1 MSLEFPPVGIDTSYN
16 WLKDDEDTVTGNDG
30 NTSTT
35 QELSTYKTVVEN
47 APYGNGAYKAWT
59 TDTWASYE
67 SGTTIATG
75 EWPACGAFDKD
86 EGDSN
91 TRLSYH
97 TGRTYSNSSDN
108 SNPGYLALEM
118 PLKIKLTS
126 YSVKHRPGYESTQAP
141 KKWTLAGRNGDG
153 ADWEDIQTDTV
164 SSWTSGVPKTWSV
177 STTKYYSDFRF
188 AWFQA
193 IGNGQYIS
201 LYTIKLYGV
210 PYHISSSN
218 EIRFSEFGNL
228 PLPRFQS
235 IFSNSKKDIKFSQL
249 QEALKDMTDVAS
261 GTKSLALLRSPTM
274 YCGKFYIAANSSTT
288 IYFPTAFASTPGVF
302 VTHQWR
308 DFSYASG
315 NNSNETITPVRITGV
330 TTTYFTVTN
339 TDTTMDPFVH
349 WMAVKVGSGTIYGA
363 SYVCTLWDTGS
374 NWTSS
379 HNHTY
384 SGISGTPVP
393 LCNQQTANNGLTLWG
408 RHSSISS
415 LATQWYIGKVG
426 YNPVTTT
433 YTLSS
438 SETFAFF
445 VMTSTDVFKKMY
457 MFTGSATCTEDS
469 EATYTNTKPLHNPI
483 IMNSATTSGGDISR
497 VYCRRLTSKR
507 AKYICRETPPE
518 TKNGSTYYKSIDEG
532 TSNFGG
538 TIYNNAQKKSGYVEL
553 TTAAYSQ
560 NGEIQW
566 SDMNPGNRLYAT
578 FDSWTGGGNGA
589 DATWF
594 YWGCTTRPIR
604 EDFNS
609 GGYLLAIDEYGTNEI
624 QLEFNNSRLQTTV
637 IGNIDD
643 STWHS
648 WIVEYKNN
656 TITVWRDGTEQFSKI
671 DTSRTLSTLVGW
683 GARTGGATNRHLVRN
698 MKVWV
703 SSEDGTGYSS
713 SNTADL
719 PVYAIHLRGFADFG
733 SKPFWHLDANFI
745 NANQKVSNSGEI
757 RRWRNSSGR
766 AFKYAVGKGTS
777 RPTLG
782 NDSDGY
788 YVYFNKSQSQYFKI
802 RNTIKWKFTDGDGE
816 GTGGVTAFCV
826 FKFINIG
833 SQTWPRFFDFGN
845 GSGDNVLWAKNST
858 GSETCFVIHNP
869 TARYDATNSLASTEW
884 QIYTVK
890 YDNSDLECFFWSDG
904 MKWTPNETITA
915 TATDRN
921 TTINYIGESNWSNDD
936 FLDGYMREQI
946 VFNDSL
952 NNSQIRSINMRLGK
966 KWNIPTWTLLFRQT
980 IGYWWT
986 SSQSLSLNS
995 SDPDNDN
1002 YSILDQIDTYKN
1014 TDGKYRLRYLDTG
1027 DSSTAGRFNDWRQT
1041 SKFTTT
1047 SESVSGYEAVSI
1059 YDSGSYWGG
1068 LAKSNSNSAR
1078 FDGDIGHG
1086 GWWFA
1091 VATMSS
1097 TWDGGRIPALSS
1109 TSQMEIY
1116 IMKEN

>member
-59 TDTWASYE
+59 TDTWSGYE

-108 SNPGYLALEM
+108 SNPGYLGLEM

-126 YSVKHRPGYESTQAP
+126 YSVKNRPGFQASQAP
-141 KKWTLAGRNGDG
+141 KKWTLAGRSGDG
-153 ADWEDIQTDTV
+153 ADWEDIQTETV
-164 SSWTSGVPKTWSV
+164 SSWTSGETKTWTV

-193 IGNGQYIS
+193 MGNGQYIS

-210 PYHISSSN
+210 PYHISSSG

-249 QEALKDMTDVAS
+249 QEALNDITDVAS

-288 IYFPTAFASTPGVF
+288 IYFPSSFASTPGVF

-308 DFSYASG
+308 DF
-315 NNSNETITPVRITGV
+315 NFVTNSSETITPVRITGV

-408 RHSSISS
+408 RHHSRSSS
-415 LATQWYIGKVG
+415 ATQWYIGKVG
-426 YNPVTTT
+426 YKPVTTT

-445 VMTSTDVFKKMY
+445 VMTSTNVFKKMY
-457 MFTGSATCTEDS
+457 MFTGSASCTEDI
-469 EATYTNTKPLHNPI
+469 EAVYTNTKPLHNPI
-483 IMNSATTSGGDISR
+483 IMNSATTNGTDSSR
-497 VYCRRLTSKR
+497 VHCRRLTSKR
-507 AKYICRETPPE
+507 AKYICRETP
-518 TKNGSTYYKSIDEG
+518 G
-532 TSNFGG
+532 
-538 TIYNNAQKKSGYVEL
+538 L
-553 TTAAYSQ
+553 
-560 NGEIQW
+560 
-566 SDMNPGNRLYAT
+566 
-578 FDSWTGGGNGA
+578 
-589 DATWF
+589 
-594 YWGCTTRPIR
+594 
-604 EDFNS
+604 
-609 GGYLLAIDEYGTNEI
+609 
-624 QLEFNNSRLQTTV
+624 
-637 IGNIDD
+637 
-643 STWHS
+643 
-648 WIVEYKNN
+648 
-656 TITVWRDGTEQFSKI
+656 DGPHAS
-671 DTSRTLSTLVGW
+671 
-683 GARTGGATNRHLVRN
+683 
-698 MKVWV
+698 
-703 SSEDGTGYSS
+703 
-713 SNTADL
+713 L

-745 NANQKVSNSGEI
+745 NANQRVSNSGEI

-802 RNTIKWKFTDGDGE
+802 RNTIKWKFVDGDGS

-833 SQTWPRFFDFGN
+833 SQNSSRFFDFGN
-845 GSGDNVLWAKNST
+845 GSLVDSVLWAKNGTS
-858 GSETCFVIHNP
+858 SETHFWTFNP
-869 TARYDATNSLASTEW
+869 TITYSSTNSLASTSW
-884 QIYTVK
+884 QIYTMK

-904 MKWTPNETITA
+904 MKWTPTETT
-915 TATDRN
+915 TSTVTDRN
-921 TTINYIGESNWSNDD
+921 TTLNYIGESTWSGDD

-952 NNSQIRSINMRLGK
+952 SNSQIRSINMRLGK

-1027 DSSTAGRFNDWRQT
+1027 DSATAGRFNDWRQT
-1041 SKFTTT
+1041 SNFTTT

-1059 YDSGSYWGG
+1059 YDSGNYWGG
-1068 LAKSNSNSAR
+1068 LAKSSSSSTR
-1078 FDGDIGHG
+1078 FDGSIGHG
-1086 GWWFA
+1086 NWFFA
-1091 VATMSS
+1091 VATINSGYGGGNMPGIS
-1097 TWDGGRIPALSS
+1097 T
-1109 TSQMEIY
+1109 TSQMEVY

>member
-35 QELSTYKTVVEN
+35 QELSTNKTVVEN

-59 TDTWASYE
+59 TDTWSGYE

-108 SNPGYLALEM
+108 SNPGYLGLEM

-126 YSVKHRPGYESTQAP
+126 YSVKNRPGFQASQAP
-141 KKWTLAGRNGDG
+141 KKWTLAGRSGDG
-153 ADWEDIQTDTV
+153 ADWEDIQTETV
-164 SSWTSGVPKTWSV
+164 SSWTSGETKTWTV

-193 IGNGQYIS
+193 MGNGQYIS

-210 PYHISSSN
+210 PYHISSSG

-249 QEALKDMTDVAS
+249 QEALNDITDVAS

-288 IYFPTAFASTPGVF
+288 IYFPSSFASTPGVF

-308 DFSYASG
+308 DF
-315 NNSNETITPVRITGV
+315 NFVTNSSETITPVRITGV

-408 RHSSISS
+408 RHHSRSSS
-415 LATQWYIGKVG
+415 ATQWYIGKVG
-426 YNPVTTT
+426 YKPVTTT

-445 VMTSTDVFKKMY
+445 VMTSTNVFKKMY
-457 MFTGSATCTEDS
+457 MFTGSASCTEDI
-469 EATYTNTKPLHNPI
+469 EAVYTNTKPLHNPI
-483 IMNSATTSGGDISR
+483 IMNSATTDGTDSSR
-497 VYCRRLTSKR
+497 VHCRRLTSKR
-507 AKYICRETPPE
+507 AKYICRETP
-518 TKNGSTYYKSIDEG
+518 G
-532 TSNFGG
+532 
-538 TIYNNAQKKSGYVEL
+538 L
-553 TTAAYSQ
+553 
-560 NGEIQW
+560 
-566 SDMNPGNRLYAT
+566 
-578 FDSWTGGGNGA
+578 
-589 DATWF
+589 
-594 YWGCTTRPIR
+594 
-604 EDFNS
+604 
-609 GGYLLAIDEYGTNEI
+609 
-624 QLEFNNSRLQTTV
+624 
-637 IGNIDD
+637 
-643 STWHS
+643 
-648 WIVEYKNN
+648 
-656 TITVWRDGTEQFSKI
+656 DGPHAS
-671 DTSRTLSTLVGW
+671 
-683 GARTGGATNRHLVRN
+683 
-698 MKVWV
+698 
-703 SSEDGTGYSS
+703 
-713 SNTADL
+713 L

-745 NANQKVSNSGEI
+745 NANQRVSNSGEI

-802 RNTIKWKFTDGDGE
+802 RNTIKWKFVDGDGS

-833 SQTWPRFFDFGN
+833 SQNSSRFFDFGN
-845 GSGDNVLWAKNST
+845 GSLVDSVLWAKNGTS
-858 GSETCFVIHNP
+858 SETHFWTFNP
-869 TARYDATNSLASTEW
+869 TITYSSTNSLASTEW
-884 QIYTVK
+884 QIYTMK

-904 MKWTPNETITA
+904 MKSTPTETT
-915 TATDRN
+915 TSTVTDRN
-921 TTINYIGESNWSNDD
+921 TTLNYIGESNWSGDD

-952 NNSQIRSINMRLGK
+952 SNSQIRSINMRLGK

-980 IGYWWT
+980 LGYLWS

-1041 SKFTTT
+1041 SNFTTT
-1047 SESVSGYEAVSI
+1047 SNSVSGYEAVSV
-1059 YDSGSYWGG
+1059 YDTGSSWGG
-1068 LAKSNSNSAR
+1068 LCVNGYNSYSR
-1078 FDGDIGHG
+1078 FDGSPGSTN
-1086 GWWFA
+1086 WWFA
-1091 VATMSS
+1091 IATIYS
-1097 TWDGGRIPALSS
+1097 TWDGGRIPG
-1109 TSQMEIY
+1109 
-1116 IMKEN
+1116 

>member
-59 TDTWASYE
+59 TDTWQQYE

-91 TRLSYH
+91 TRLSYA

-126 YSVKHRPGYESTQAP
+126 YSVKNRPGFQASQAP
-141 KKWTLAGRNGDG
+141 KKWTLAGRSGDG
-153 ADWEDIQTDTV
+153 ADWEDIQTETV
-164 SSWTSGVPKTWSV
+164 SSWTSGETKTWTV

-193 IGNGQYIS
+193 MGNGQYIS

-210 PYHISSSN
+210 PYHISSSG

-249 QEALKDMTDVAS
+249 QEALNDITDVAS

-288 IYFPTAFASTPGVF
+288 IYFPSSFASTPGVF

-408 RHSSISS
+408 RHSSRSS
-415 LATQWYIGKVG
+415 SATQWYIGKVG
-426 YNPVTTT
+426 YSSVLNT

-457 MFTGSATCTEDS
+457 MFTGSDYCSEDR

-483 IMNSATTSGGDISR
+483 IMNSATTHGGDSAR
-497 VYCRRLTSKR
+497 VHCRRLTSKR
-507 AKYICRETPPE
+507 AKYILRETPGMDGPHV
-518 TKNGSTYYKSIDEG
+518 N
-532 TSNFGG
+532 
-538 TIYNNAQKKSGYVEL
+538 
-553 TTAAYSQ
+553 
-560 NGEIQW
+560 
-566 SDMNPGNRLYAT
+566 
-578 FDSWTGGGNGA
+578 
-589 DATWF
+589 
-594 YWGCTTRPIR
+594 
-604 EDFNS
+604 
-609 GGYLLAIDEYGTNEI
+609 EY
-624 QLEFNNSRLQTTV
+624 
-637 IGNIDD
+637 
-643 STWHS
+643 
-648 WIVEYKNN
+648 
-656 TITVWRDGTEQFSKI
+656 
-671 DTSRTLSTLVGW
+671 
-683 GARTGGATNRHLVRN
+683 
-698 MKVWV
+698 
-703 SSEDGTGYSS
+703 
-713 SNTADL
+713 
-719 PVYAIHLRGFADFG
+719 VYAIHLRGFADFG

-802 RNTIKWKFTDGDGE
+802 RNTIKWKFVDGDGS

-833 SQTWPRFFDFGN
+833 SQNSSRFFDFGN
-845 GSGDNVLWAKNST
+845 GSLVDSVLWAKNGTS
-858 GSETCFVIHNP
+858 SETHFWTFNP
-869 TARYDATNSLASTEW
+869 TITYSSTNSLASTSW
-884 QIYTVK
+884 QIYTMK

-904 MKWTPNETITA
+904 MKWTPTETT
-915 TATDRN
+915 TSTVTDRN
-921 TTINYIGESNWSNDD
+921 TTLNYIGESTWSGDD

-952 NNSQIRSINMRLGK
+952 SNSQIRSINMRLGK

-1041 SKFTTT
+1041 SNFTTT
-1047 SESVSGYEAVSI
+1047 SNSVSGYEAVSV
-1059 YDSGSYWGG
+1059 YDTGSSWGG
-1068 LAKSNSNSAR
+1068 LCVNGYNSYSR
-1078 FDGDIGHG
+1078 FDGSPGSTN
-1086 GWWFA
+1086 WWFA
-1091 VATMSS
+1091 IATIYS
-1097 TWDGGRIPALSS
+1097 TWDGGRIPGLN
-1109 TSQMEIY
+1109 TTNQMEVY

>member
-59 TDTWASYE
+59 TDTWSGYE

-126 YSVKHRPGYESTQAP
+126 YSVKNRPGFQASQAP
-141 KKWTLAGRNGDG
+141 KKWTLAGRSGDG
-153 ADWEDIQTDTV
+153 ADWEDIQTETV
-164 SSWTSGVPKTWSV
+164 SSWTSGETKTWTV

-193 IGNGQYIS
+193 MGNGQYIS

-210 PYHISSSN
+210 PYHISSSG

-249 QEALKDMTDVAS
+249 QEALNDITDVAS

-288 IYFPTAFASTPGVF
+288 IYFPSSFASTPGVF

-308 DFSYASG
+308 DF
-315 NNSNETITPVRITGV
+315 NFVTNSSETITPVRITGV

-408 RHSSISS
+408 RHHSRSSS
-415 LATQWYIGKVG
+415 ATQWYIGKVG
-426 YNPVTTT
+426 YKPVTTT

-445 VMTSTDVFKKMY
+445 VMTSTNVFKKMY
-457 MFTGSATCTEDS
+457 MFTGSASCTEDI
-469 EATYTNTKPLHNPI
+469 EAVYTNTKPLHNPI
-483 IMNSATTSGGDISR
+483 IMNSATTNGTDSSR
-497 VYCRRLTSKR
+497 VHCRRLTSKR
-507 AKYICRETPPE
+507 AKYICRETP
-518 TKNGSTYYKSIDEG
+518 G
-532 TSNFGG
+532 
-538 TIYNNAQKKSGYVEL
+538 L
-553 TTAAYSQ
+553 
-560 NGEIQW
+560 
-566 SDMNPGNRLYAT
+566 
-578 FDSWTGGGNGA
+578 
-589 DATWF
+589 
-594 YWGCTTRPIR
+594 
-604 EDFNS
+604 
-609 GGYLLAIDEYGTNEI
+609 
-624 QLEFNNSRLQTTV
+624 
-637 IGNIDD
+637 
-643 STWHS
+643 
-648 WIVEYKNN
+648 
-656 TITVWRDGTEQFSKI
+656 DGPHAS
-671 DTSRTLSTLVGW
+671 
-683 GARTGGATNRHLVRN
+683 
-698 MKVWV
+698 
-703 SSEDGTGYSS
+703 
-713 SNTADL
+713 L

-745 NANQKVSNSGEI
+745 NANQRVSNSGEI

-802 RNTIKWKFTDGDGE
+802 RNTIKWKFVDGDGS

-833 SQTWPRFFDFGN
+833 SQNSSRFFDFGN
-845 GSGDNVLWAKNST
+845 GSLVDSVLWAKNGTS
-858 GSETCFVIHNP
+858 SETHFWTFNP
-869 TARYDATNSLASTEW
+869 TITYSSTNSLASTSW
-884 QIYTVK
+884 QIYTMK

-904 MKWTPNETITA
+904 MKWTPTETT
-915 TATDRN
+915 TSTVTDRN
-921 TTINYIGESNWSNDD
+921 TTLNYIGESTWSGDD

-952 NNSQIRSINMRLGK
+952 SNSQIRSINMRLGK

-980 IGYWWT
+980 LGYLWS

-1014 TDGKYRLRYLDTG
+1014 TDGKYRLRYVNPEID
-1027 DSSTAGRFNDWRQT
+1027 AFNDWRQT
-1041 SKFTTT
+1041 SNFTTT

-1059 YDSGSYWGG
+1059 YFSGYSWGG
-1068 LAKSNSNSAR
+1068 LAISSLSGSHTR
-1078 FDGDIGHG
+1078 FDGSVGHG
-1086 GWWFA
+1086 YWFFS
-1091 VATMSS
+1091 VGTIVNWGGGFPGLGSS
-1097 TWDGGRIPALSS
+1097 AHNVV
-1109 TSQMEIY
+1109 EVY